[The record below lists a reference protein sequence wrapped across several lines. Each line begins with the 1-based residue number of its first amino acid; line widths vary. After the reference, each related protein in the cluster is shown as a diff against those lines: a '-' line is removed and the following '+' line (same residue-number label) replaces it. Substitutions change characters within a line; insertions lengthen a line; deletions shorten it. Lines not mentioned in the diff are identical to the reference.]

1 MINSTLCYL
10 EKDGKYLMLLRNK
23 KKNDP
28 NSNKYIGV
36 GGKLEEKESPIDCAK
51 REISEETGLIAQAL
65 DYRAVITFV
74 SDKYPTEQ
82 MHLFTCK
89 DFTGIQKQ
97 CDEGD
102 LFWIDKAEVL
112 KLPLWEGDK
121 VFLKLMEEKSDFFSL
136 KLVYLG
142 DSLKESYLNG
152 EKL

>member
-10 EKDGKYLMLLRNK
+10 EKDEKYLMLLRNK

-51 REISEETGLIAQAL
+51 REIFEETGLIAQAL

>member
-10 EKDGKYLMLLRNK
+10 EKDEKYLMLLRNK

-51 REISEETGLIAQAL
+51 REIFEETGLIAQAL

-89 DFTGIQKQ
+89 DFSGIQKQ

>member
-10 EKDGKYLMLLRNK
+10 EKDEKYLMLLRNK

-121 VFLKLMEEKSDFFSL
+121 VFLKLMEEKDDFFSL